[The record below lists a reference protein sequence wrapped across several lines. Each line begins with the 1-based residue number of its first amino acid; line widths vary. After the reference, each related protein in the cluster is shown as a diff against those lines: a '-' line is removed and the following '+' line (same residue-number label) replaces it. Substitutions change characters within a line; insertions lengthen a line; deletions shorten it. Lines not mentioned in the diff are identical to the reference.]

1 METIIDVKN
10 LSYKAGQRY
19 LIYNINWQV
28 KKGEHWIV
36 FGMNGCGKTTLLSAI
51 AGFNGYTSG
60 SLEVFG
66 EAYTDDNILQN
77 RKRIGFVSSS
87 LFDKYLTWESAFNI
101 VLSGL
106 TGALG
111 LCFDIAHEDIKRA
124 KKLMQSLDLED
135 KINQP
140 FCLLSKGERQKV
152 LIARALVSNPEIL
165 ILDEPGTGLDIYAR
179 EYVLKTV
186 EALAEQTDMTL
197 IYVTHYAEEILPSFD
212 KTMLLCDGRVYRQG
226 NTDELMASD
235 VMSEFLKHSA
245 AVSKTDEHVMIQMDV
260 ETGIDLSLL
269 GE

>member
-1 METIIDVKN
+1 
-10 LSYKAGQRY
+10 
-19 LIYNINWQV
+19 
-28 KKGEHWIV
+28 
-36 FGMNGCGKTTLLSAI
+36 
-51 AGFNGYTSG
+51 
-60 SLEVFG
+60 
-66 EAYTDDNILQN
+66 
-77 RKRIGFVSSS
+77 
-87 LFDKYLTWESAFNI
+87 
-101 VLSGL
+101 
-106 TGALG
+106 
-111 LCFDIAHEDIKRA
+111 
-124 KKLMQSLDLED
+124 MQSLDLED